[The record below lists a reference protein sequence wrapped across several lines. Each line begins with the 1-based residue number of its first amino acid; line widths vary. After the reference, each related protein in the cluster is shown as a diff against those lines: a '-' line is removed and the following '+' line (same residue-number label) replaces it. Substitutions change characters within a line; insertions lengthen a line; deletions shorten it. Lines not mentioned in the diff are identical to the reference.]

1 MLFLYMSLIDDENDK
16 SKFEQL
22 YYMYDKLMMNV
33 AMSKLHDIDMAEDV
47 LQDSWLYIAIN
58 FEKVGDIN
66 SVSTRNY
73 LATITAGFAI
83 NKFNKNNKTILL
95 PLDEAISSIS
105 DEYFNQFETVELK
118 LAIDTLNDE
127 SQNLLHH
134 LNLHS
139 LFSPFGLSEKITIP
153 LHHFRSIF
161 YVLSMIVNAA
171 NFIFINVR

>member
-66 SVSTRNY
+66 SVSTRKY

-95 PLDEAISSIS
+95 PLDEAIGSIS
-105 DEYFNQFETVELK
+105 DEYFNQFETLELK

-127 SQNLLHH
+127 SQNLLHLTYIYGYKSH
-134 LNLHS
+134 ELADM
-139 LFSPFGLSEKITIP
+139 FGLSD
-153 LHHFRSIF
+153 S
-161 YVLSMIVNAA
+161 
-171 NFIFINVR
+171 NVRKKLQFAKHKLKLQLEVY